1 MHTACRLSSGLRSL
15 RPKKSCAR
23 AASVSGLHARSSSES
38 AGDSQAMPR
47 GRAAKKITHSRTKRQ
62 QGESAVT
69 EWAIGIDI
77 GGTFTDVVAL
87 DYAAG
92 RLHGLKVL
100 TTHGDPAE
108 GVSDG
113 VRRLIKAY
121 GIDPAAVRRVVHA
134 TTLFANALIE
144 RNGIRTGLLINEGF
158 KDVIEIGHER
168 KYDLYDLAIE
178 RAPALVCLLYT
189 SP

>member
-1 MHTACRLSSGLRSL
+1 M
-15 RPKKSCAR
+15 
-23 AASVSGLHARSSSES
+23 
-38 AGDSQAMPR
+38 
-47 GRAAKKITHSRTKRQ
+47 
-62 QGESAVT
+62 T

-92 RLHGLKVL
+92 RMHSLKVL

-108 GVSDG
+108 GVADG
-113 VRRLIKAY
+113 MRRLMHTCR
-121 GIDPAAVRRVVHA
+121 IDPSKVKRIVHA

-144 RNGIRTGLLINEGF
+144 RRGTCTGLVINRGF

-178 RAPALVCLLYT
+178 RAPALVPRNLRAEIGGRLDAAGNELLPVFFGCQCRHRVSQT
-189 SP
+189 KSSK